1 MANADTPG
9 DALAA
14 RKNGAE
20 GIGLCRTEHM
30 VGVNFFTVCFFEDL
44 FCYDSYSLQFN
55 FRSELYGHK
64 SALLGK

>member
-30 VGVNFFTVCFFEDL
+30 VGVNFLITVFFL
-44 FCYDSYSLQFN
+44 FC
-55 FRSELYGHK
+55 
-64 SALLGK
+64 